1 VETGDLLTLV
11 GGVVIVL
18 FIAVVANPHYL
29 AGLSPSPVTP
39 APTMIG
45 IPSPTQVPTPITP
58 VTPSLMETPTP
69 KPTIAPPYRIF
80 YSSDPF
86 SYPKFK
92 MPDNMETFG
101 AGDLLPRGRE
111 MVTFAYID
119 ETRGGLTQKF
129 RVPYPVW
136 VLITTVTA
144 NRTPQ
149 YGNFQMVLCYANNG
163 TVIDGEEVLNR
174 GSMIRVVETSGTD
187 MYVIITTA
195 YIDSFRIDLET
206 PRDYYDKYSAS

>member
-29 AGLSPSPVTP
+29 AGLSPSPVIT

-45 IPSPTQVPTPITP
+45 IPYQTHVPTPIIP
-58 VTPSLMETPTP
+58 VTPSLIETPTP

-111 MVTFAYID
+111 MVTFAYVS
-119 ETRGGLTQKF
+119 EARGGLTQKF

-136 VLITTVTA
+136 VLNTTVTA

-149 YGNFQMVLCYANNG
+149 YGNFQMVLCYADNG
-163 TVIDGEEVLNR
+163 AVVDGEEILNR
-174 GSMIRVVETSGTD
+174 GSMFRVVETSGTD
-187 MYVIITTA
+187 MYMIITTA

-206 PRDYYDKYSAS
+206 PRDYYDKYRAS